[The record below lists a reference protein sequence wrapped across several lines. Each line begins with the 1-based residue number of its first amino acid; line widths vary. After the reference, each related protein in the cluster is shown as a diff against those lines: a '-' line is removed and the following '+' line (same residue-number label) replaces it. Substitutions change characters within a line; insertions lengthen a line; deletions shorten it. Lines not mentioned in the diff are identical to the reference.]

1 MNEYHSYRARIQP
14 VPQNVHRPLWSV
26 MIPTYNCAN
35 YLRETLASVLAQDP
49 GSDLM
54 QIEVVDDCSTKDDPK
69 AVVEELGRGRVDFY
83 RQPQNVG
90 HAKNFEICLQRSRGH
105 LVHLLHGD
113 DCVLQGFYAKLQHLF
128 EQHPEIGAA
137 FCRHIFM
144 DEQSHWWVISNL
156 EQPESGI
163 LAGGLERIIANEITF
178 SPIQTPSIAVRRKV
192 YERLGGFDRRFECCG
207 EDCEMW
213 ARIAAHY
220 AIGYEVETLAA
231 YRQARQGSLTKTS
244 TRSGKFARD
253 MQKATDIV
261 SAYLPGLLPTDVSS
275 DLLKRNREACAMGVL
290 YIAQTLLNAGD
301 PASAFNQ
308 FRIVRELST
317 SKKVTK
323 RLLKLLFR
331 ARAMQLKQQ
340 IRQVTKSS
348 FPAATRSS

>member
-163 LAGGLERIIANEITF
+163 LAGGLERIIANKIGF
-178 SPIQTPSIAVRRKV
+178 NPIQTPSIAVRREV
-192 YERLGGFDRRFECCG
+192 YERLGGFDRRAGYC
-207 EDCEMW
+207 EDWEMW

-220 AIGYEVETLAA
+220 AIGYETKPLAA
-231 YRQARQGSLTKTS
+231 YRQARQGSLTATS
-244 TRSGKFARD
+244 TRSGEIARD
-253 MQKATDIV
+253 MQKATNIV
-261 SAYLPGLLPTDVSS
+261 SAYLLDLLPDNVSN
-275 DLLKRNREACAMGVL
+275 DLLKNNREACAMEIL
-290 YIAQTLLNAGD
+290 NRAQKLLDVGD
-301 PASAFNQ
+301 PKSAFNQ
-308 FRIVRELST
+308 FQVVRELRT
-317 SKKVTK
+317 SSKVTK
-323 RLLKLLFR
+323 RLLELLFR
-331 ARAMQLKQQ
+331 AGAMRLKHQMRRAPSDPPLMQQNL
-340 IRQVTKSS
+340 
-348 FPAATRSS
+348 